1 MAGRRLA
8 TLIFSLYYGTLIQ
21 SSTLMIRNFCI
32 SLILSVALLVP
43 GMAVVSQP
51 VHAATL
57 VAANE
62 RGGQTQNQ
70 QNGPLENAQG
80 ENRDPVSEN
89 TVKDTS
95 IVEYVSDAYNWLSI
109 IGGLLAVIMLIYAG
123 YSYMSSNGDPEKIS
137 NSKDIVEK
145 ALLGLALLI
154 IATVILKTIN
164 PRTVDPCTP
173 GQPNCGTVDFT
184 QPNGGVK
191 ED

>member
-1 MAGRRLA
+1 
-8 TLIFSLYYGTLIQ
+8 
-21 SSTLMIRNFCI
+21 MIRRFSI
-32 SLILSVALLVP
+32 SILLSLALLVP
-43 GMAVVSQP
+43 GMVLSSVPAQ
-51 VHAATL
+51 AAP
-57 VAANE
+57 AAENQNPA
-62 RGGQTQNQ
+62 GNKDNKGNGNPQTENQ
-70 QNGPLENAQG
+70 KNGALQNAQG

-95 IVEYVSDAYNWLSI
+95 VVEYISDAYGWLSI

-154 IATVILKTIN
+154 VATVILKTIN

-173 GQPNCGTVDFT
+173 GQPNCGAIDFT

-191 ED
+191 ESK